1 MVQTYRQAAPYKMH
15 SGSVT
20 PAHSVVTGGIFADV
34 VMTAQSRIAPGE
46 MHVVKESQRRVEVKQ
61 GLDAKKGLSKR
72 QRAPRKKATAAAVP
86 PPAPMKDQNAPEELV
101 ADHELEI
108 LLDSFEADT
117 FHATASAPSG
127 PIEPSSHGEDPAA
140 TEELW
145 RRLSNTAWLRNP
157 ESTPD
162 DGNSSTVTHR

>member
-1 MVQTYRQAAPYKMH
+1 
-15 SGSVT
+15 
-20 PAHSVVTGGIFADV
+20 
-34 VMTAQSRIAPGE
+34 MTAQSRIALGE
-46 MHVVKESQRRVEVKQ
+46 MHVVKESQRRNEMKQ
-61 GLDAKKGLSKR
+61 SLDGKKGLSKR
-72 QRAPRKKATAAAVP
+72 QRAPRKKANAAAAP
-86 PPAPMKDQNAPEELV
+86 QPPAPEKDPNAPQELV

-157 ESTPD
+157 ETTPD
-162 DGNSSTVTHR
+162 DGNSSTVAHRQ

>member
-1 MVQTYRQAAPYKMH
+1 
-15 SGSVT
+15 
-20 PAHSVVTGGIFADV
+20 
-34 VMTAQSRIAPGE
+34 MTAQSKIAPGE
-46 MHVVKESQRRVEVKQ
+46 MHVVKESQRRNEVKQ
-61 GLDAKKGLSKR
+61 SLDGRKGLSKR
-72 QRAPRKKATAAAVP
+72 QRAPRKKATAAVVP
-86 PPAPMKDQNAPEELV
+86 PPPAKDPNAPEELV

-157 ESTPD
+157 EVTPD
-162 DGNSSTVTHR
+162 DGNSSTVAHRQ

>member
-1 MVQTYRQAAPYKMH
+1 MSI
-15 SGSVT
+15 SGLLKH
-20 PAHSVVTGGIFADV
+20 PQRVVDGDRFAWIV
-34 VMTAQSRIAPGE
+34 RTAQRSTAPGE
-46 MHVVKESQRRVEVKQ
+46 MHVVKESQRRVEMKQ
-61 GLDAKKGLSKR
+61 SLDGKKGQSKR
-72 QRAPRKKATAAAVP
+72 LRAPRKKGTALVVP
-86 PPAPMKDQNAPEELV
+86 PAVEAPKEPPQQEELV

-117 FHATASAPSG
+117 FHASASAPSG

-157 ESTPD
+157 ETAPD
-162 DGNSSTVTHR
+162 DGNSSTVAHRP